1 MTNKAVTGYKNI
13 FAETSVGIARP
24 ENLILLVFEKLLD
37 HLLSAE
43 KQMAAGELAIEPMDK
58 ALDIFK
64 MGLIPAL
71 DFEKGGD
78 IAKNL
83 GSLYDWSIRHLLKAR
98 INKDAQ
104 MVAEVREVL
113 MPIYEA
119 WQGVVSERVAT

>member
-1 MTNKAVTGYKNI
+1 MTNKAVAGYKNI

-37 HLLSAE
+37 HLLAAE
-43 KQMAAGELAIEPMDK
+43 KQMQAGELAVEPLDK

-64 MGLIPAL
+64 IGLIPAL
-71 DFEKGGD
+71 DFEQGGD

-83 GSLYDWSIRHLLKAR
+83 AALYDWSIRHLLKAR
-98 INKDAQ
+98 INKDAN
-104 MVAEVREVL
+104 MIKEVREVL

-119 WQGVVSERVAT
+119 WQGVVSERVTP

>member
-1 MTNKAVTGYKNI
+1 MTNKAVAGYKNI

-43 KQMAAGELAIEPMDK
+43 KQMQAGELAIEPLDK

-64 MGLIPAL
+64 IGLIPAL
-71 DFEKGGD
+71 DFEKGGE

-83 GSLYDWSIRHLLKAR
+83 ASLYDWSIRHLLKAR
-98 INKDAQ
+98 INKDPA
-104 MVAEVREVL
+104 MVNEVREVL

-119 WQGVVSERVAT
+119 WQGVVSERVTS

>member
-1 MTNKAVTGYKNI
+1 MTNKAVAGYKNI
-13 FAETSVGIARP
+13 FAETSVGISRP

-43 KQMAAGELAIEPMDK
+43 KQMQAGELAIEPLDK

-64 MGLIPAL
+64 IGLIPAL
-71 DFEKGGD
+71 DIEQGGE

-83 GSLYDWSIRHLLKAR
+83 AALYDWSIRHLLKAR
-98 INKDAQ
+98 INKDAA
-104 MVAEVREVL
+104 MIKEVREVL

-119 WQGVVSERVAT
+119 WQGVVGERLTT

>member
-1 MTNKAVTGYKNI
+1 MTNKAVAGYKNI

-43 KQMAAGELAIEPMDK
+43 KQMQAGELAIEPLDK
-58 ALDIFK
+58 ALDIFNI
-64 MGLIPAL
+64 GLIPAL
-71 DFEKGGD
+71 DFEKGGE

-83 GSLYDWSIRHLLKAR
+83 ASLYDWSIRHLLKAR
-98 INKDAQ
+98 INKDPA
-104 MVAEVREVL
+104 MVNEVREVL

-119 WQGVVSERVAT
+119 WQGVVSERVTS

>member
-1 MTNKAVTGYKNI
+1 MTNKAVAGYKNI
-13 FAETSVGIARP
+13 FAQTSVGIARP
-24 ENLILLVFEKLLD
+24 ENLILLVFERLLD

-43 KQMAAGELAIEPMDK
+43 KQMQVGELAIEPLDK

-64 MGLIPAL
+64 IGLIPAL

-98 INKDAQ
+98 INKDAL
-104 MVAEVREVL
+104 MIKEVREVL

-119 WQGVVSERVAT
+119 WQGVVNERAA

>member
-1 MTNKAVTGYKNI
+1 MTNKAVAGYKNI

-43 KQMAAGELAIEPMDK
+43 NQMQAGELAIEPIDK

-64 MGLIPAL
+64 IGLIPAL
-71 DFEKGGD
+71 DFEQGGD

-83 GSLYDWSIRHLLKAR
+83 AALYDWSIRHLLKAR
-98 INKDAQ
+98 INIDAN
-104 MVAEVREVL
+104 MIKEVREVL

-119 WQGVVSERVAT
+119 WQGVVSERVSS

>member
-1 MTNKAVTGYKNI
+1 MTNKEVAGYKNI

-43 KQMAAGELAIEPMDK
+43 KQMQAGELAIEPLDK

-64 MGLIPAL
+64 VGLIPAL
-71 DFEKGGD
+71 DFEKGGE

-83 GSLYDWSIRHLLKAR
+83 ASLYDWSIRHLLKAR
-98 INKDAQ
+98 INKDPA
-104 MVAEVREVL
+104 MVNEVREVL

-119 WQGVVSERVAT
+119 WQGVVSERVTS

>member
-1 MTNKAVTGYKNI
+1 MTNRAVAGYKNI
-13 FAETSVGIARP
+13 FAQTSVGIARP

-43 KQMAAGELAIEPMDK
+43 KQMLVGELAIEPLDK

-64 MGLIPAL
+64 IGLIPAL

-98 INKDAQ
+98 INKDAN
-104 MVAEVREVL
+104 MIKEVREVL

-119 WQGVVSERVAT
+119 WQGIVSERAI

>member
-1 MTNKAVTGYKNI
+1 MMNKAIEGYTNI
-13 FAETSVGIARP
+13 STQTSVGIARP

-43 KQMAAGELAIEPMDK
+43 KQMQAGELAIEPLDK

-64 MGLIPAL
+64 IGLIPAL
-71 DFEKGGD
+71 DIEQGGE

-83 GSLYDWSIRHLLKAR
+83 AALYDWSIRHLLKAR
-98 INKDAQ
+98 INKDAT
-104 MVAEVREVL
+104 MIKEVREVL

-119 WQGVVSERVAT
+119 WQGVVSERLA